1 MLIIS
6 KKIDNILKIKDIS
19 RYKLSKLINYHTG
32 SLYKMIDGTN
42 ALPDEVIEKI
52 APILEVSVNE
62 IKGWI
67 VADKYS
73 KKIIELAIQAKKEKQ
88 NDGLILTNRIDEIL
102 KSKNLSRTGLS
113 KLIDY
118 SQGWLNEM
126 IIGHEPI
133 SQSVMER
140 MCKTLEVSEDEVR
153 GWIVADKYSFEALE
167 VALKEL

>member
-1 MLIIS
+1 MLIITRKIRKFLKD
-6 KKIDNILKIKDIS
+6 KKISQNELS
-19 RYKLSKLINYHTG
+19 RI
-32 SLYKMIDGTN
+32 IDCKHGTFGTYVIGKS
-42 ALPDEVIEKI
+42 PFPEHIIEKM
-52 APILEVSVNE
+52 APVLEVSIDE

-73 KKIIELAIQAKKEKQ
+73 KKVIELAIQAKKEKQ
-88 NDGLILTNRIDEIL
+88 VEGLILTNRIDELL

-133 SQSVMER
+133 SPSVMER
-140 MCKTLEVSEDEVR
+140 MCRVLEISEDEVR
-153 GWIVADKYSFEALE
+153 GWVVADKYSIESLE